1 MDNNKKKP
9 YSICRIAKLHQR
21 DLKQAA
27 AHNFRQVNVLNADP
41 SKPIEVLIGEATG
54 EAFINNVETHF
65 NRWKAARLANHTG
78 KRGAKM
84 AKDPVLC
91 IEILFTFSPEWM
103 HANNTTQSGTFDA
116 QRLDEWKNVVTEF
129 AQAHFGAS
137 LVSLVLHTC
146 ETTPHCHC
154 LVKPLTGNDS
164 KHGGGNFNAKE
175 VFSRANLIRMHD
187 KYAEACAPL
196 GMQRGRRGGKA
207 KHTTVKQFYATVNK
221 PTPKLDVSKLK
232 AKGPLLP
239 SKVDRLSDDKLKAYA
254 SSVFSAGA
262 RAAEK
267 AMKEQ
272 LTVISAKAD
281 AYDLIRDKEADLS
294 VALDQLRHV
303 AAQVRALPLVD
314 VLTKI
319 GATRHASKADSWTMP
334 GRAITTDGNK
344 FFLDDGSKGR
354 GSIDLVMRLE
364 EVDYKQAVA
373 WLAREFSASAVL
385 GDTMKTARD
394 EAIKPV
400 GKPAPL
406 PPPKPVPSNLPK
418 VVEYL
423 TKQKHIAPDLVQ
435 SLAQAGKIY
444 ADKFE
449 SCVATTVGEKGSGAI
464 ILPTSGPSAEIHRGE
479 SGSIFGLPPTNTDNN
494 EAVFV
499 RTFLDAMSYRMLRPM
514 SGWIYAVAGMATG
527 ALREFAQTL
536 KRNGK
541 KLVNALG
548 KTSDRFTLDGILKS
562 VDSNLFVDTPSST
575 DWQSELAL
583 SLMPRENET
592 PVVMRP
598 KPKLVPK
605 FL

>member
-9 YSICRIAKLHQR
+9 YSICRIKKLHQG
-21 DLKQAA
+21 DLASAA
-27 AHNFRQVNVLNADP
+27 AHNFRDVNVLNADP
-41 SKPIEVLIGEATG
+41 NGKIQTLIGPSTSKEFLSVVQTRFDEWKTKKLAT
-54 EAFINNVETHF
+54 
-65 NRWKAARLANHTG
+65 HTG
-78 KRGAKM
+78 KRGARM
-84 AKDPVLC
+84 ARSPVIAVEVLLTC
-91 IEILFTFSPEWM
+91 SPEYFRQDNPSQ
-103 HANNTTQSGTFDA
+103 AGAYDP
-116 QRLDEWKNVVTEF
+116 QRLENWKTVITKF
-129 AQAHFGAS
+129 ARAHFS
-137 LVSLVLHTC
+137 DNLVSLSVHLDEVSPHAHVTC
-146 ETTPHCHC
+146 LARDDT
-154 LVKPLTGNDS
+154 
-164 KHGGGNFNAKE
+164 GNFNAKRLC
-175 VFSRANLIRMHD
+175 SRANLIRLHD
-187 KYAEACAPL
+187 AYAEACAPL
-196 GMQRGRRGGKA
+196 GTQRGRRGGKA

-319 GATRHASKADSWTMP
+319 GAVRHASKADSWTMP

-354 GSIDLVMRLE
+354 GSIDLVMKLE

-373 WLAREFSASAVL
+373 WLTKEFSASAVL

-406 PPPKPVPSNLPK
+406 PPPKPVPANLPK

-423 TKQKHIAPDLVQ
+423 TKQKHIAPELVQ
-435 SLAQAGKIY
+435 SLTQSGKLY
-444 ADKFE
+444 ADKFA
-449 SCVATTVGEKGSGAI
+449 SCVVATIGDKGNGAT
-464 ILPTSGPSAEIHRGE
+464 ILPAPGFATEIQRGE
-479 SGSIFGLPPTNTDNN
+479 ADSIFVLAPADSKNN

-499 RTFLDAMSYRMLRPM
+499 RTILDALSYRMLRPL
-514 SGWIYAVAGMATG
+514 SGGIYAVAGMASHR
-527 ALREFAQTL
+527 LRELAQKL
-536 KRNGK
+536 KRAGK

-548 KTSDRFTLDGILKS
+548 NMSDSHTLARGLENADPNIYI
-562 VDSNLFVDTPSST
+562 DAPSSD
-575 DWQSELAL
+575 DWSSELVL
-583 SLMPRENET
+583 SRVPPQRQSAT
-592 PVVMRP
+592 ISYPS
-598 KPKLVPK
+598 PKLAPK